1 MKASETIKDRR
12 CAVARRRT
20 LRRWWSGANAVLFV
34 VAYQWSFR
42 AMLLA
47 KRWNY

>member
-1 MKASETIKDRR
+1 MKANRNIKDRR

-20 LRRWWSGANAVLFV
+20 FRRWQSGASALFFV
-34 VAYQWSFR
+34 VGYQWSFR